1 MHGLFPLAVSVHLCM
16 ITTYRGQAVSYAGE
30 TSAAMKGQLQ
40 PEMTLSITRVG
51 PSPVA
56 DDYLV
61 LTNRRLADGPDCATG
76 EDTDPLPPCMVRQQ
90 GLDVAGTLEGCY
102 NAHPTARWVVLLED
116 DFMPC
121 EAGLQGLSATL
132 SRLDASWT
140 KFARFSQGS
149 GVVAFPREN
158 VPLYVESVLARI
170 QGEPYDR
177 VLLAP
182 WSVKPDF
189 VAATHQFLHIGVVSS
204 VEYRNTPEYRQ
215 RYGGIRDNACGAAI
229 TV

>member
-1 MHGLFPLAVSVHLCM
+1 MHGQYPLALSVHLCM
-16 ITTYRGQAVSYAGE
+16 ITTNRVQAETNAGK
-30 TSAAMKGQLQ
+30 TSTVIKGQLQ

-56 DDYLV
+56 DGYLD
-61 LTNRRLADGPDCATG
+61 LPNRRLADGPDCATG

-90 GLDVAGTLEGCY
+90 GLDVVGTLEGCY
-102 NAHPTARWVVLLED
+102 NAYPTARWIVLLED

-121 EAGLQGLSATL
+121 EAALQGLSATL
-132 SRLDASWT
+132 SRLNASWIT
-140 KFARFSQGS
+140 FARFSQGS

-158 VPLYVESVLARI
+158 VPLYAASMRVKI
-170 QGEPYDR
+170 QEELYDR

-189 VAATHQFLHIGVVSS
+189 VAPTHLFRHIGAVSS
-204 VEYRNTPEYRQ
+204 IEYRNTPEYRQ
-215 RYGGIRDNACGAAI
+215 RYAGIRDNACGAAI

>member
-16 ITTYRGQAVSYAGE
+16 ITTYRGQAVSYAGK
-30 TSAAMKGQLQ
+30 TSAVIKGQLQ

-56 DDYLV
+56 DDYPV

-90 GLDVAGTLEGCY
+90 GLDVAGTLDGCY
-102 NAHPTARWVVLLED
+102 TAHPTARWVVLLED

-121 EAGLQGLSATL
+121 EAALHGLSETL
-132 SRLDASWT
+132 SRLNASWT

-158 VPLYVESVLARI
+158 VPLYVKSVRARI
-170 QGEPYDR
+170 QEEPYDR

-189 VAATHQFLHIGVVSS
+189 VASTHLFRHIGAVSS
-204 VEYRNTPEYRQ
+204 IEYRNTPDYRQ
-215 RYGGIRDNACGAAI
+215 RYAGIRDNECGAAI